1 MRPLRRAATTAR
13 RPATGPAQATATAP
27 MGEERRKALALSRH
41 PGRDRAIGLAFWAG
55 FAVLVL
61 HYLGVIPL
69 GQPTA
74 ADIWPPPRPVA
85 TAPR

>member
-1 MRPLRRAATTAR
+1 MRPRRAAV
-13 RPATGPAQATATAP
+13 RPPAKGSPVGPMTD
-27 MGEERRKALALSRH
+27 GRRKLLGLSGS

-61 HYLGVIPL
+61 HYLGIIPV

-74 ADIWPPPRPVA
+74 ADIWPPPSGIS
-85 TAPR
+85 APR